1 LVSAWHL
8 LALPIPIG
16 AKVRSTAAVLL
27 VGFVFASLTGE
38 AQAADAPAPGPSA
51 SAAAGNSDPCTTT
64 LAIVARPTVTTGA
77 CTVKRGHATVETG
90 YQNTIAAGSAPVA
103 QYPQTTI
110 RVGTS
115 VPNLE
120 VSVALP
126 NFLRS
131 AGSTASADTAFGAKY
146 EVGYSSRWLY
156 GVNALVSVPT
166 GLNGGSNNGTDYSAD
181 ADVTFVLTPGV
192 SLSGT
197 VGYNSLSN
205 ADQHYTSLVPSFL
218 ISGSLSPAAAIF
230 GEIAQFSHA
239 AGPGSPTRT
248 QYLVGVQQ
256 SFANRVQI
264 DVEAGRSPTASTGA
278 YHYLGAG
285 LSYYF

>member
-1 LVSAWHL
+1 VSAWQL
-8 LALPIPIG
+8 LALRRPIG
-16 AKVRSTAAVLL
+16 AKVRSAAAVLI
-27 VGFVFASLTGE
+27 VGFVFALLTGE
-38 AQAADAPAPGPSA
+38 AQPADAPTPAPSPSA
-51 SAAAGNSDPCTTT
+51 APSNADPCTTT

-90 YQNTIAAGSAPVA
+90 YQNTIAAGAASVA
-103 QYPQTTI
+103 QYPQATI

-120 VSVALP
+120 VSVVLP
-126 NFLRS
+126 NLLRS
-131 AGSTASADTAFGAKY
+131 AGTTASADTAFGAKY
-146 EVGYSSRWLY
+146 EIGYSSRWLY

-166 GLNGGSNNGTDYSAD
+166 GLDGGSNNGTGYSAG

-192 SLSGT
+192 SLGGT
-197 VGYNSLSN
+197 FGYNGLSN
-205 ADQHYTSLVPSFL
+205 GDQHYTSLVPSFL
-218 ISGSLSPAAAIF
+218 VSGSLSPAAALF
-230 GEIAQFSHA
+230 GEVAQFSHA
-239 AGPGSPTRT
+239 AGPASPTRT